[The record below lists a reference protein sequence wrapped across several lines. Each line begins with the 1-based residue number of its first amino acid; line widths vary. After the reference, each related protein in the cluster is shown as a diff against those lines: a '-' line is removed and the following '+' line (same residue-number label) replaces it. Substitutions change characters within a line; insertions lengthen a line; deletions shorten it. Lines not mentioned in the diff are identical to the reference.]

1 MSAPVVGGRAHDS
14 TVDDAAPGTA
24 RPTAIRRGPRH
35 WLHGY
40 RAMMRFELLN
50 QRTFLPVFL
59 AVQLLLGAG
68 MAIMYGFFLGDLPP
82 LAMRYVVTGI
92 PALALFPLGF
102 LAVPTVVGDMRRKGC
117 YDFVWSLPV
126 PRLASAAAT
135 FTVYTLLAL
144 PGAAVALLVAVWR
157 YDVTL
162 QVHPS
167 IVPAV
172 LLASLMSASVGFG
185 MAHAIADPSI
195 TNLIANVL
203 VFGVLL
209 FSPIVVPISQ
219 FPDWLAGIH
228 HVLPF
233 ESMAVVVRA
242 GLSDGLATGVPRAY
256 LVLGAWTLGS
266 WLVAARVILRR
277 R

>member
-1 MSAPVVGGRAHDS
+1 M
-14 TVDDAAPGTA
+14 
-24 RPTAIRRGPRH
+24 
-35 WLHGY
+35 L
-40 RAMMRFELLN
+40 RFELMN
-50 QRTFLPVFL
+50 QRTFLPIFL
-59 AVQLLLGAG
+59 VVQLLLGAG
-68 MAIMYGFFLGDLPP
+68 MAIMYGFFLGDMPP

-102 LAVPTVVGDMRRKGC
+102 FAVPAVVGDMRRKGC

-157 YDVTL
+157 YHVTL
-162 QVHPS
+162 QLHPS

-185 MAHAIADPSI
+185 MAHAIANPGI
-195 TNLIANVL
+195 TNLIGNVL

-219 FPDWLAGIH
+219 FPGWLAGIH

-233 ESMAVVVRA
+233 ESMAVVIRA

-266 WLVAARVILRR
+266 WLVAARIILRR

>member
-14 TVDDAAPGTA
+14 TVDDAAPGMA

-157 YDVTL
+157 
-162 QVHPS
+162 
-167 IVPAV
+167 
-172 LLASLMSASVGFG
+172 
-185 MAHAIADPSI
+185 
-195 TNLIANVL
+195 
-203 VFGVLL
+203 
-209 FSPIVVPISQ
+209 
-219 FPDWLAGIH
+219 
-228 HVLPF
+228 
-233 ESMAVVVRA
+233 
-242 GLSDGLATGVPRAY
+242 
-256 LVLGAWTLGS
+256 
-266 WLVAARVILRR
+266 
-277 R
+277 